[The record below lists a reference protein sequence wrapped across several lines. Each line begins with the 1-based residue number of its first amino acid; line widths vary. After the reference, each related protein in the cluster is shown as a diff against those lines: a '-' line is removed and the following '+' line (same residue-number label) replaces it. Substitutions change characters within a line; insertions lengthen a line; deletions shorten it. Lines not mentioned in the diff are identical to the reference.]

1 MRDGFILAER
11 DEGLEMAGAGQDIGT
26 IQAQADPFEMLQ
38 PTPKISVGKGANAVL
53 FVAGFELGQQRIG
66 GLRPKIGGWILRP
79 PGLLCRV
86 VPRRQNLRRSL
97 RQNLLR
103 RARDGGQRKE

>member
-1 MRDGFILAER
+1 MIGI
-11 DEGLEMAGAGQDIGT
+11 GQDIGA
-26 IQAQADPFEMLQ
+26 IQAQANPFEMLQ

-53 FVAGFELGQQRIG
+53 FVAGFELGLQRVG
-66 GLRPKIGGWILRP
+66 GLRPQIRRWILRP

-86 VPRRQNLRRSL
+86 VPRRLSLRQSL

-103 RARDGGQRKE
+103 RARDGGQRKK